1 MIEIKSLSGK
11 LIASY
16 DAESLREAVV
26 MAVADGKELTF
37 ADLYGANLRGA
48 NLYGANL
55 RGTEMACALTDKRYI
70 QIGCIG
76 SCKRK
81 TTYCV
86 DDNIVWC
93 GCFTGTLEEFEE
105 RVKATHADNKQYLEE
120 YLGAINY
127 FKQLKDMKL

>member
-1 MIEIKSLSGK
+1 MKCGGFIFRIMIEIKSLSGE
-11 LIASY
+11 LLASY
-16 DAESLREAVV
+16 DVESLREAVEK
-26 MAVADGKELTF
+26 AVDDGKKLS
-37 ADLYGANLRGA
+37 GA

-55 RGTEMACALTDKRYI
+55 SGAEMAHAETDKRYI

-76 SCKRK
+76 RFKRI

-105 RVKATHADNKQYLEE
+105 RVKVTHADNKQYLGE